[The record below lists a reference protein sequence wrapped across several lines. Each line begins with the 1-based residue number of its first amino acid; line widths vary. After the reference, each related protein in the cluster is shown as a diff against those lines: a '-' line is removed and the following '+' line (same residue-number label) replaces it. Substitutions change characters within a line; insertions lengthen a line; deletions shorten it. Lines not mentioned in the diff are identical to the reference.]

1 MFEAL
6 ESREFMSATTTLSAA
21 QPVESTPTTAQ
32 ATIAYP
38 KSPTTVQPP
47 ATPHVIIS
55 IIGILVG

>member
-21 QPVESTPTTAQ
+21 QPVDSTTST

-38 KSPTTVQPP
+38 KSPTTIQPSP
-47 ATPHVIIS
+47 TPQVIIS
-55 IIGILVG
+55 IIGVLVG